1 MHHTEIERS
10 WGDLLTPTCMR
21 PARPRVGARWGGV
34 GGGQGRTPGS
44 RRRSRE
50 DEGTQYHMRFRS
62 PLLCLH
68 PSSARSPG
76 AAPHPRPR
84 SSGPSV
90 HPAPTAAALQASVRP
105 WHGAFPRARTCS
117 TRRRALRKV
126 GPAQCRPPP
135 VPALPAPWRPRKIHS
150 YQDLCRADTPWR
162 YLALTEASPTAPPSH
177 RAPLPQPRTAL
188 PTEDSFF

>member
-34 GGGQGRTPGS
+34 GGGQGRTPGY

-62 PLLCLH
+62 PLLCPH

-90 HPAPTAAALQASVRP
+90 HPVPTAAGECTALARRLPSRTHVQHAPSRAPKSRP
-105 WHGAFPRARTCS
+105 R
-117 TRRRALRKV
+117 
-126 GPAQCRPPP
+126 PAPPAP
-135 VPALPAPWRPRKIHS
+135 CPCPAPPWRPRKIHS

-188 PTEDSFF
+188 PTEESFF

>member
-10 WGDLLTPTCMR
+10 WGDLLTPTYMR

-34 GGGQGRTPGS
+34 GWGEGQGRTPGS

-84 SSGPSV
+84 SSGPPLSTQ
-90 HPAPTAAALQASVRP
+90 PLPLQASVRP
-105 WHGAFPRARTCS
+105 WHGAFRRARTCS

-126 GPAQCRPPP
+126 GPAQRRPPP
-135 VPALPAPWRPRKIHS
+135 APALPPPWRPRKIHS

-177 RAPLPQPRTAL
+177 RAPPPQPCTAL

>member
-21 PARPRVGARWGGV
+21 PARPRVGARWGGE

-62 PLLCLH
+62 PLLCPH

-90 HPAPTAAALQASVRP
+90 HPVPTAAGECTALARRLPSRTHVQHAPSRAPKSRP
-105 WHGAFPRARTCS
+105 R
-117 TRRRALRKV
+117 
-126 GPAQCRPPP
+126 
-135 VPALPAPWRPRKIHS
+135 PAPPAPCPRP
-150 YQDLCRADTPWR
+150 
-162 YLALTEASPTAPPSH
+162 APPLE
-177 RAPLPQPRTAL
+177 AEEDPLIPRSVPSGHAVEIPCLDRGLTHRTAL
-188 PTEDSFF
+188 APRPTATAAHGPAD